1 MLRCKLAPLP
11 PFQVREIGKLDHETR
26 LILPVCVTPF
36 VKRQKTDANDAEA
49 IAGAALRPTMRYVS
63 VKSAAQQAQAAGIV
77 FRTRNLFVRQR
88 AQWVNALRGRLT
100 EYGTIIAQ
108 GRVQFRRLM
117 VNFDETA
124 PDLPEPDLPEPD
136 LPAPVQGLRWFMNCA
151 ACTLSRYPFLMKRS
165 GVSIKRYNTGQR
177 QMRAHRVS

>member
-11 PFQVREIGKLDHETR
+11 PFQGREIGNLDHETR

-124 PDLPEPDLPEPD
+124 PDLPEPDLP
-136 LPAPVQGLRWFMNCA
+136 APVQGLRWFRNCA

-177 QMRAHRVS
+177 QTRAHRVS

>member
-1 MLRCKLAPLP
+1 MRWRLRYIPLLG
-11 PFQVREIGKLDHETR
+11 REIGNLDHETR
-26 LILPVCVTPF
+26 LVLPVCVTPF
-36 VKRQKTDANDAEA
+36 VERQKNDAEA

-63 VKSAAQQAQAAGIV
+63 VKSAAQQAQSAGIV

-124 PDLPEPDLPEPD
+124 PDLP
-136 LPAPVQGLRWFMNCA
+136 APVQGLRWFRNCA

>member
-11 PFQVREIGKLDHETR
+11 PFQGREIGNLDHETR
-26 LILPVCVTPF
+26 LVLPVCVTPF
-36 VKRQKTDANDAEA
+36 VERQKNGAEA

-88 AQWVNALRGRLT
+88 SQLVNALRGHLA
-100 EYGTIIAQ
+100 EYGVVVAQ

-136 LPAPVQGLRWFMNCA
+136 LPAVQGLRGSGCRFMNCA

>member
-1 MLRCKLAPLP
+1 
-11 PFQVREIGKLDHETR
+11 
-26 LILPVCVTPF
+26 
-36 VKRQKTDANDAEA
+36 VKRQKTDANDTKAIAEA
-49 IAGAALRPTMRYVS
+49 ASRPTMRYVS
-63 VKSAAQQAQAAGIV
+63 VKSTEQQSQGMA
-77 FRTRNLFVRQR
+77 FRTRDLFVRQR

-136 LPAPVQGLRWFMNCA
+136 LPAPNLPAPVQGLRWFRNCA
-151 ACTLSRYPFLMKRS
+151 GS
-165 GVSIKRYNTGQR
+165 
-177 QMRAHRVS
+177 

>member
-1 MLRCKLAPLP
+1 MR
-11 PFQVREIGKLDHETR
+11 H
-26 LILPVCVTPF
+26 PVCEAS
-36 VKRQKTDANDAEA
+36 KNGAEA

-63 VKSAAQQAQAAGIV
+63 VKSAAQQAQAAGMV

-100 EYGTIIAQ
+100 EYGVVVAH

-136 LPAPVQGLRWFMNCA
+136 LPEPDLPAPNLPAPVQGLRWFRNCA
-151 ACTLSRYPFLMKRS
+151 GS
-165 GVSIKRYNTGQR
+165 
-177 QMRAHRVS
+177 

>member
-1 MLRCKLAPLP
+1 MRWRLRYIPLLG
-11 PFQVREIGKLDHETR
+11 REIGKLGLEAR
-26 LILPVCVTPF
+26 LIPPVYVTPF

-63 VKSAAQQAQAAGIV
+63 VKSAAQQAQSAGIV

-88 AQWVNALRGRLT
+88 AQWVNALRGHLA
-100 EYGTIIAQ
+100 EYGVVVAQ

-136 LPAPVQGLRWFMNCA
+136 LPAPNLPAPVQGLRWFRNCA
-151 ACTLSRYPFLMKRS
+151 GS
-165 GVSIKRYNTGQR
+165 
-177 QMRAHRVS
+177 

>member
-11 PFQVREIGKLDHETR
+11 PFQGREIGNLEHETR
-26 LILPVCVTPF
+26 LVLPVCVTPF
-36 VKRQKTDANDAEA
+36 VERQKNGAEA

-63 VKSAAQQAQAAGIV
+63 VKSAAQQAQSAGIV

-88 AQWVNALRGRLT
+88 SQLVNALRGHLA
-100 EYGTIIAQ
+100 EYGVVVAQ

-124 PDLPEPDLPEPD
+124 PDLPEPDLP
-136 LPAPVQGLRWFMNCA
+136 APVQGLRWFRNCA

-177 QMRAHRVS
+177 QTRAHRVS

>member
-1 MLRCKLAPLP
+1 M
-11 PFQVREIGKLDHETR
+11 E
-26 LILPVCVTPF
+26 
-36 VKRQKTDANDAEA
+36 RQKNDAEA

-63 VKSAAQQAQAAGIV
+63 VKSAAQQAQSAGIV

-124 PDLPEPDLPEPD
+124 PDLPEPDLPAPD
-136 LPAPVQGLRWFMNCA
+136 LPAPVQGLRWFRNCA
-151 ACTLSRYPFLMKRS
+151 GS
-165 GVSIKRYNTGQR
+165 
-177 QMRAHRVS
+177 

>member
-11 PFQVREIGKLDHETR
+11 PFQGREIGNLDHETR

-36 VKRQKTDANDAEA
+36 VERQKNDAEA

-124 PDLPEPDLPEPD
+124 PDLPEPDLPAPD

-177 QMRAHRVS
+177 PTRAHRVS

>member
-11 PFQVREIGKLDHETR
+11 PFQGREIGNLDHETR

-63 VKSAAQQAQAAGIV
+63 VKSAAQQAQSAGIV
-77 FRTRNLFVRQR
+77 FRTRDLFVRQR
-88 AQWVNALRGRLT
+88 AQLVNALRGHLA
-100 EYGTIIAQ
+100 EYGVVVAQ

-117 VNFDETA
+117 VNFDKTA
-124 PDLPEPDLPEPD
+124 PDLPEPD
-136 LPAPVQGLRWFMNCA
+136 LPAPVQGLRWFRNCA